1 MYRLLIVDDEEIIT
15 DSLYETFARHMPDR
29 LDVCKAYS
37 AAEALSWMRR
47 SRIDIVLTDIRMP
60 GMSGLELTEEIQSRW
75 PQCRVIFLTG
85 HSDFEYAYKAFQ
97 MNNVRYLLKT
107 EGYDKVMHMVE
118 QVMEEI
124 RESYDMHNLLKQQSE
139 ITSRLTALRQDEY
152 IRKLLQE
159 GSTAASSVEIQ
170 AELLEREIHLK
181 ADSPVFLVLARLN
194 KQNEPAEVEQGCA
207 QSSIRIIGTS
217 LMSEY
222 MECASATDHY
232 GDTVWLLQPKD
243 GQRDAEQHFARYM
256 EGTLEL
262 VQESCLAS
270 LGVSIACTLSGRGC
284 EWFQIPQQYERL
296 RLLQWMKVGDGMSM
310 VLTDNYKEPQAGTPK
325 ESLRISSRVEAM
337 NGFLE
342 TGRFQSFYD
351 IFEELVGELL
361 QQDMTMER
369 AMETY
374 YHLAL
379 TIYAAFNRWGLKQ
392 KTSDQR
398 SFLHLDHFPSMKDAV
413 QYLYLAA
420 DELVNFKRSNEEE
433 RANMVVQSLCNYIKS
448 NLEKDLTLVR
458 LAELHHFNPSYL
470 SRFFKQEMGINLS
483 EFIDDSRI
491 RKAKE
496 LLMNHELMVRE
507 VALQVGYESAHS
519 FTRLFKKQTGMT
531 PQEYR
536 ETLLTRSAD
545 R

>member
-37 AAEALSWMRR
+37 AAEALTWMRR

-60 GMSGLELTEEIQSRW
+60 GISGLDLTEEIQSRW

-124 RESYDMHNLLKQQSE
+124 RQSHDMNNLVEQQRE
-139 ITSRLTALRQDEY
+139 ITSRLTAFKQDEY
-152 IRKLLQE
+152 VRKLLQE
-159 GSTAASSVEIQ
+159 GLPAGSSAQIQ
-170 AELLEREIHLK
+170 SEPLIKEMGLK
-181 ADSPVFLVLARLN
+181 ADSPVYLVLGRKLH
-194 KQNEPAEVEQGCA
+194 EPAEAGSGCT
-207 QSSIRIIGTS
+207 QSSVRIIGTS
-217 LMSEY
+217 LLGEHAA
-222 MECASATDHY
+222 CASAADHY
-232 GDTVWLLQPKD
+232 GDAVWLLQPKEEQGD
-243 GQRDAEQHFARYM
+243 EDQHFARYI

-270 LGVSIACTLSGRGC
+270 LGVSVAFTFSGRGC
-284 EWFQIPQQYERL
+284 EWSRIPQQYERL
-296 RLLQWMKVGDGMSM
+296 RLLQWMKIGDGVSM
-310 VLTDNYKEPQAGTPK
+310 VLTDNYEELQAGIPK
-325 ESLRISSRVEAM
+325 ETARISSRVEVM
-337 NGFLE
+337 SGFLE

-351 IFEELVGELL
+351 IFEELTGELM
-361 QQDMTMER
+361 QQDMAMER
-369 AMETY
+369 AMEMY

-379 TIYAAFNRWGLKQ
+379 SLYAAFNRWGLKQ
-392 KTSDQR
+392 KTPDQR
-398 SFLHLDHFPSMKDAV
+398 SLLHLSNFPSMKDAV
-413 QYLYLAA
+413 QYLYAAA

-433 RANMVVQSLCNYIKS
+433 RANLVVQSLCNYIKS

-491 RKAKE
+491 RRAKE
-496 LLMNHELMVRE
+496 LLLNNELMVRE

-519 FTRLFKKQTGMT
+519 FTRLFKKLTGMT

-536 ETLLTRSAD
+536 ESLLTRSAQ

>member
-37 AAEALSWMRR
+37 ATEALSWMRR

-60 GMSGLELTEEIQSRW
+60 GISGLELTEEIQRRW

-85 HSDFEYAYKAFQ
+85 HSDFEYAYQAFQ

-124 RESYDMHNLLKQQSE
+124 RESHDMHNFLKQQRE
-139 ITSRLTALRQDEY
+139 ITSRLTAFRQDEY

-159 GSTAASSVEIQ
+159 GASAALSVQLQ

-181 ADSPVFLVLARLN
+181 ANSPVYLVLGRLN
-194 KQNEPAEVEQGCA
+194 KLHDLAEPEQECTQA
-207 QSSIRIIGTS
+207 SIRIIGTS
-217 LMSEY
+217 LMGEY
-222 MECASATDHY
+222 TECASATDHY
-232 GDTVWLLQPKD
+232 GDAVWLLQPKD
-243 GQRDAEQHFARYM
+243 EQGDADQHFARYM

-270 LGVSIACTLSGRGC
+270 LGVSIAFTLSGRGC
-284 EWFQIPQQYERL
+284 EWLQIPQQYERL

-310 VLTDNYKEPQAGTPK
+310 VLTDNYEEPQVGTPK
-325 ESLRISSRVEAM
+325 EVLRISSRVEAM
-337 NGFLE
+337 SGFLE

-351 IFEELVGELL
+351 VFEELVGELL

-379 TIYAAFNRWGLKQ
+379 TFYASFNRWGLKQ
-392 KTSDQR
+392 KTPDQR
-398 SFLHLDHFPSMKDAV
+398 SLLHLNHFSSMKDAV

-420 DELVNFKRSNEEE
+420 DELVHFKRSNEEQ
-433 RANMVVQSLCNYIKS
+433 RANLVVQSLCNYIKG

-519 FTRLFKKQTGMT
+519 FTRLFKKQMGMT

-536 ETLLTRSAD
+536 ETLLTRFAQ